1 MYLLLAVYNPHVLL
15 RTRLVDRYPSVYVA
29 VFITGCIQSTCFRTR
44 LVDRYPSVYVAV
56 CIYYWLYTI
65 HMFYLGHG

>member
-1 MYLLLAVYNPHVLL
+1 MLLYVLLAVYNPHVLL

-29 VFITGCIQSTCFRTR
+29 VFITGCIQ
-44 LVDRYPSVYVAV
+44 
-56 CIYYWLYTI
+56 ITI

>member
-1 MYLLLAVYNPHVLL
+1 MLLYLLLAVYNPHVLL

-29 VFITGCIQSTCFRTR
+29 V
-44 LVDRYPSVYVAV
+44 
-56 CIYYWLYTI
+56 CIYYRLYTI